1 MNYKKYLLFIIL
13 VMILGLN
20 TIYADTCYY
29 QVEGDNSLEY
39 NSSNGRFK
47 IADSDGVSVK
57 WYQFAKKGEKL
68 KNFNQDFNDKETFLT
83 VGTGL
88 TVSSIPKGTCPEM
101 IVYRW
106 FDNSEAIFG
115 FNNANAAANFAN
127 ASKQLS
133 RGNIITGTEKMQVSL
148 IRRSNK
154 TKEEYESSL
163 IKNTGI
169 SKNDNLGV
177 NHSDN
182 SFELRESGK
191 NVNVDCNEIFGS
203 KSDPDSIAYL
213 VNKILEYPRYIVP
226 ALVILLGT
234 LDLFKA
240 VIAGKEDE
248 MKKAQRTLVKRV
260 IIGVLVFLVPVL
272 INVIMWLADIV
283 WSGGYTHCNL

>member
-29 QVEGDNSLEY
+29 QVAGENSLAY
-39 NSSNGRFK
+39 DSNTGKFR
-47 IADSDGVSVK
+47 INDSAGANVK
-57 WYQFAKKGEKL
+57 WYQFAKKGEKI
-68 KNFNQDFNDKETFLT
+68 KNFDKDFDDKEGLFT

-88 TVSSIPKGTCPEM
+88 TVSAIPKGTCPAA
-101 IVYRW
+101 IVYRH
-106 FDNSEAIFG
+106 FSNSEAIFG
-115 FNNANAAANFAN
+115 FNNSGDASNFAN

-133 RGNIITGTEKMQVSL
+133 RSRLFTGEEKMEVST
-148 IRRSNK
+148 IFRSYI
-154 TKEEYESSL
+154 TEEEYESNL
-163 IKNTGI
+163 IEETGAPVE
-169 SKNDNLGV
+169 KK
-177 NHSDN
+177 DN
-182 SFELRESGK
+182 SFELTESGTD
-191 NVNVDCNEIFGS
+191 VNVDCNEIFGS

-248 MKKAQRTLVKRV
+248 MKKAQRTLIKRV